1 MYKLLPLLLIIWLAP
16 NSVDITCHWRF
27 CDFTSNNMLR
37 KQCFLCYCFNFSFS
51 GKFFFLF
58 FFLKK
63 QTELNVNFL
72 NFCLNILVK
81 GDSDFLCYVARLVGH
96 TVMIL
101 NLGVRSIKLYKCERS
116 CKYSPGS
123 YFLFKLNITTASRYV
138 FFLK

>member
-1 MYKLLPLLLIIWLAP
+1 MILHQ
-16 NSVDITCHWRF
+16 ITC
-27 CDFTSNNMLR
+27 CVNNAFFVIVSI
-37 KQCFLCYCFNFSFS
+37 FLSQAS
-51 GKFFFLF
+51 FFFI